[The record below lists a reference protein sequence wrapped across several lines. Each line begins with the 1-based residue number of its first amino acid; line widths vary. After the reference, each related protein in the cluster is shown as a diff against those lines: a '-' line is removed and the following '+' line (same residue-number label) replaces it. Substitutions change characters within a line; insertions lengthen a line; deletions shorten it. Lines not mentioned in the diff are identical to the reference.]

1 MRTTTISVLALLA
14 SGVGLWL
21 WKQPRLRLGSPGA
34 QIQPAVAIASKSLA
48 PSTGPDTNFTSQQK
62 QTSIPTK
69 IRTATNTS
77 GASVQ
82 TASSGSEAPVNDSPK
97 RLAWETNFLA
107 RLRDDAEGNPIRFP
121 LPGGRTAFGKIGHLQ
136 RNGGE
141 VLYVSGQLSEPE
153 AGRFFLQRQT
163 MPGVAGDFVGVVEL
177 PASRRAYRLEPTGPA
192 GASEWVERPLG

>member
-14 SGVGLWL
+14 AGVGLWL

-48 PSTGPDTNFTSQQK
+48 PSTGPDTNFPSQQK
-62 QTSIPTK
+62 ETSLPK
-69 IRTATNTS
+69 QIRTATNTS

-82 TASSGSEAPVNDSPK
+82 TAPVNDSPK

-121 LPGGRTAFGKIGHLQ
+121 LPGGQTAFGKIGHLQ
-136 RNGGE
+136 RNGG
-141 VLYVSGQLSEPE
+141 
-153 AGRFFLQRQT
+153 
-163 MPGVAGDFVGVVEL
+163 
-177 PASRRAYRLEPTGPA
+177 
-192 GASEWVERPLG
+192 